1 MFRQRAS
8 FVEAATAT
16 RSLFVMYRIF
26 ADLVLLS
33 HAAFVAFVV
42 FGGLLVIW
50 RPRVAPWHLI
60 ALAWGAAVVGFGWI
74 CPLTPL
80 ENNLRQL
87 AGQQGYQGGFIDHY
101 VTRIIYPS
109 GLTRQIQVWLAAGL
123 IVGNMLVYG
132 WVFSRWRR
140 IRSSRH

>member
-1 MFRQRAS
+1 
-8 FVEAATAT
+8 
-16 RSLFVMYRIF
+16 MYRIF